1 MFQNDNGSVVKHL
14 AKKSFKVNKTRNLFV
29 IMAIALTTFLISSV
43 FSIGISYYD
52 TYKLQQTRIMGTT
65 THAALTNPSDKQINS
80 LKNATLAGN
89 IKNVGVSH
97 RIGSVDTRE
106 IKDILVGLSWLDE
119 TEWQEHRIPSISG
132 IVGSY
137 PKEKNE
143 IMAPT
148 WVLEKMGITKPKV
161 GMSIKMSYFLETS
174 GNSKSK
180 AYKTGEF
187 ILSGY
192 FKDYSNIRTNNR
204 GSILVSKTFRDSA
217 GISFENGG
225 AAMLVFDDSENVSG
239 YCEILK
245 DKISLAEG
253 QDFQIVPTY
262 QQKND
267 SLIITIAAI
276 VMLIM
281 LSGYLLIYNILYISV
296 SKDIRFYGL
305 LKTIGTKK
313 KQIKRMVR
321 LQVLRLS
328 CIGIPVGLV
337 LAAFLSFLVVPQ
349 VLNIM
354 YSDTANAGFK
364 ISFSSL
370 IFMGAALFSLLTT
383 IISCAKPAKIA
394 GNISPIKAINFTG
407 VKASESKIKRSVNG
421 NKLHYMAWRNIFRNK
436 KSAFLVF
443 VSLFIG
449 MTTYL
454 LATGLISSLSP
465 ENFVK
470 NNGGESDFVV
480 SFNNMTMGMPID
492 EKIADEMKT
501 INGVT
506 DVRITTA
513 APRIEGELGS
523 SASLVTYDPKIFFKF
538 INSFVNNPEIKKDID
553 FTDPEVIAS
562 YIEDFSGYI
571 YGIDSRYVEELNK
584 KLDFPIDLDKF
595 EKGEIVLLK
604 EVSGA
609 DGSCVFP
616 VGEQIMV
623 KSSTSQQQFTYTI
636 AGGFLDK
643 DFQSNEDMRGN
654 APNMFISKTAMD
666 QFAPKNRI
674 FRVALQ
680 TDGKDDAQILNQL
693 KSITAVN
700 SDITIE
706 SRYEKVIQ
714 IQEYLVTV
722 KVLSVGFTAMLFL
735 IGIMNF
741 INTMYVGVMVRKH
754 EFAVME
760 SIGMTKSQVKKM
772 LLFEGLGYA
781 TISTLLV
788 TVIGSELLMFLFDG
802 LKKVSGYAVFKYPT
816 IPMVIAIGT
825 IFVICMQVPIITYR
839 SMLSHSVVERLREAE

>member
-1 MFQNDNGSVVKHL
+1 MLQNNNGSVVKRL

-65 THAALTNPSDKQINS
+65 AHAALTNPSDKQINS
-80 LKNATLAGN
+80 LKNDTLAGN

-97 RIGSVDTRE
+97 RIGSVDTRK
-106 IKDILVGLSWLDE
+106 IKDIFIGLSWSDE
-119 TEWQEHRIPSISG
+119 TEWQEHRIPSISD

-148 WVLEKMGITKPKV
+148 WVLDKMGITTPKV
-161 GMSIKMSYFLETS
+161 GMSIKLPYYLETS
-174 GNSKSK
+174 VNIKSK

-192 FKDYSNIRTNNR
+192 FKDYSNIRINNR
-204 GSILVSKTFRDSA
+204 GSILVSKNFRDSA

-225 AAMLVFDDSENVSG
+225 AAMLVFDDSENVSE

-245 DKISLAEG
+245 DNISPAEG
-253 QDFQIVPTY
+253 QSFQIVPTY
-262 QQKND
+262 QQKNN
-267 SLIITIAAI
+267 SLFIIIASI
-276 VMLIM
+276 LILIM

-305 LKTIGTKK
+305 LKTIGTTK

-328 CIGIPVGLV
+328 CTGIPVGLV
-337 LAAFLSFLVVPQ
+337 LGAFLSFLIVPQ
-349 VLNIM
+349 ALKFM
-354 YSDTANAGFK
+354 YSSNANAGFK
-364 ISFSSL
+364 ISFSPL

-383 IISCAKPAKIA
+383 IIGCAKPSKIA

-407 VKASESKIKRSVNG
+407 VKASKSKIKRSVNG
-421 NKLHYMAWRNIFRNK
+421 NKLYYMAWTNIFRNK

-454 LATGLISSLSP
+454 LATGLLSSLSSQ
-465 ENFVK
+465 NFVD
-470 NNGGESDFVV
+470 NLGEGNFVV
-480 SFNNMTMGMPID
+480 SYDPLSEGTPID
-492 EKIADEMKT
+492 EEIANKIKNIDG
-501 INGVT
+501 IT

-513 APRIEGELGS
+513 LPSVAGELGS
-523 SASLVTYDPKIFFKF
+523 ASPVTYDSKIFLNYIHSFATNPGFKGTM
-538 INSFVNNPEIKKDID
+538 D
-553 FTDPEVIAS
+553 FNDPEVIAS
-562 YIEDFSGYI
+562 YIDKFSGYI
-571 YGIDSRYVEELNK
+571 HGIDSRYVKELNK
-584 KLDFPIDLDKF
+584 KLDVPIDLDKF
-595 EKGEIVLLK
+595 EKGKLVLLK
-604 EVSGA
+604 EVLGP
-609 DGSCVFP
+609 DGLCVFP
-616 VGEQIMV
+616 SGGKITV
-623 KSSTSQQQFTYTI
+623 KSSNSQQQFTYTI
-636 AGGFLDK
+636 ASGFLNK
-643 DFQSNEDMRGN
+643 DFQEGKEKIRGN
-654 APNMFISKTAMD
+654 APNMFISKTAMN
-666 QFAPKNRI
+666 QFAPNNRI

-680 TDGKDDAQILNQL
+680 TNGKDDARILNKL

-700 SDITIE
+700 SAITIE
-706 SRYEKVIQ
+706 SRYEKAIEIQ
-714 IQEYLVTV
+714 DYLIII
-722 KVLSVGFTAMLFL
+722 KVLSVGFTSVLFL

-741 INTMYVGVMVRKH
+741 VNTMYVGVMVRKH
-754 EFAVME
+754 ELAVME

-788 TVIGSELLMFLFDG
+788 TVIGSGLLVFLFDG
-802 LKKVSGYAVFKYPT
+802 LKKASGYAVFKYPT

-825 IFVICMQVPIITYR
+825 IFIICMQVPIITYR
-839 SMLSHSVVERLREAE
+839 SMLERSVVERLHEVD